1 MKDKFAY
8 VGKYMLKNISNI
20 IALSIITLMML
31 AFVVEHIMG
40 EIMPTTV
47 SLALFALSVI
57 GCFLSYLHNAIT
69 EMVKE
74 NKEKRYKEFVTAQL
88 KEQLKIVD
96 NGTHYSWYIG
106 EIEKKEEH
114 PLTLC
119 DIYKFI
125 DKCKNEN
132 PSPITKIGIGYK
144 DYRIL
149 FDGMDICV
157 IRCTGGYP
165 INKIVEDDY
174 IEHGIKT
181 MHANGKGNYYTISE
195 VKAK

>member
-1 MKDKFAY
+1 
-8 VGKYMLKNISNI
+8 
-20 IALSIITLMML
+20 
-31 AFVVEHIMG
+31 
-40 EIMPTTV
+40 
-47 SLALFALSVI
+47 
-57 GCFLSYLHNAIT
+57 
-69 EMVKE
+69 MVKE
-74 NKEKRYKEFVTAQL
+74 NKEKRYKEFVTEKL
-88 KEQLKIVD
+88 KEEL
-96 NGTHYSWYIG
+96 
-106 EIEKKEEH
+106 EKKEEDFYLSRLMKRIENEGKSH
-114 PLTLC
+114 EKDTEHLLTLD

-125 DKCKNEN
+125 DKCKKEN